1 MNKVKLNATGCV
13 QGVGFRYMTF
23 QLANR
28 LSIKGTVKN
37 ESDGSVTIFAQSDD
51 KLSLQKFISEVRKSP
66 SPYGRVDYLD
76 VKIDNSPDFDDF
88 QMLN

>member
-1 MNKVKLNATGCV
+1 MNKVKLNATGRV

-37 ESDGSVTIFAQSDD
+37 ASDGSVTIFAQSDD
-51 KLSLQKFISEVRKSP
+51 KLSLQKLISEVRKSP